1 VRRGVRDLIVRQSAN
16 GVDWRFG
23 GSIEVRRTILARL
36 DASLSYGVLVHRPDL
51 VPPDSL
57 PDGGVTSELVE
68 PSLTLYGLDGMAQ
81 SASGTLAWQ
90 AAGRVGLRARA
101 TFASAGVDADSS
113 SPLFETRFASSFDL

>member
-68 PSLTLYGLDGMAQ
+68 PTLTLYGLNGMAQ
-81 SASGTLAWQ
+81 SASGTLAW
-90 AAGRVGLRARA
+90 
-101 TFASAGVDADSS
+101 
-113 SPLFETRFASSFDL
+113 